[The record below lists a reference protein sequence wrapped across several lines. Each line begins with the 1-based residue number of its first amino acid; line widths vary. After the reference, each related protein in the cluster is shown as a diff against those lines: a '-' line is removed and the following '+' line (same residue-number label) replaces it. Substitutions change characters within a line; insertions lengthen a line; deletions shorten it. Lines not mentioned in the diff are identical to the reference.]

1 MSVFLTQ
8 RVYGKKSSGKYHSI
22 PIVEIVL
29 ISTTPLATALTVHTT
44 PFAQIN

>member
-8 RVYGKKSSGKYHSI
+8 RVYGKKLSGKYHSI
-22 PIVEIVL
+22 PIVEIV